1 MCFLQF
7 WVLFSVASYDL
18 SSIPYSL
25 SVDNLS
31 AYFSS
36 CSLMMETGRR
46 MFLILSHTLLKPPLY
61 SKGAAEGEAR
71 VCVSPLI
78 QIVQIPLFSTGSLCT
93 PLGLSAFL
101 KRVNDICLLFFL
113 YKLSMRIQIQSLK
126 TNDIYLPY
134 M

>member
-1 MCFLQF
+1 M
-7 WVLFSVASYDL
+7 AIYDL
-18 SSIPYSL
+18 SSIPYSIP
-25 SVDNLS
+25 VDNLPV
-31 AYFSS
+31 YFSS
-36 CSLMMETGRR
+36 CSLMMETGRK
-46 MFLILSHTLLKPPLY
+46 MFLILSHTLLKPYLY
-61 SKGAAEGEAR
+61 SKGAAEGEAH

-101 KRVNDICLLFFL
+101 KRVNDICLLFSP

-126 TNDIYLPY
+126 TNDIYLPC